1 MSQTIRRVIEPAALP
16 LSLNEAKAHLRLDG
30 PGEDALVAAAIRA
43 ATDLVEEHLG
53 RALTTQTWILS
64 LDRWPARRVVHN
76 VAGGP
81 ISAVWEPATHVA
93 LPRAPVQSVDSVMV
107 FADDDTGTAF
117 SPANYF
123 LDTAGEPAR
132 LTLRRGA
139 GAPVPTRAAG
149 GIEVRFI
156 AGYGD
161 TQSDVPVAL
170 VEGIKRLVAHL
181 FEHRDTIEPGAA
193 SMPANAEALLG
204 PYRMVRL

>member
-1 MSQTIRRVIEPAALP
+1 MSQAIRRVVEPAALP
-16 LSLNEAKAHLRLDG
+16 LSLNEAKAHLRLDR
-30 PGEDALVAAAIRA
+30 PEEEALVAAMIRA

-53 RALTTQTWILS
+53 RALISQTWILS
-64 LDRWPARRVVHN
+64 LDRWPARRVAHN

-93 LPRAPVQSVDSVMV
+93 LPRAPVQSVDSVTV
-107 FADDDTGTAF
+107 FADDDTSTVF

-123 LDTAGEPAR
+123 LDTASEPAR

-149 GIEVRFI
+149 GIEVRFV

-170 VEGIKRLVAHL
+170 VEGIKRLVTYL
-181 FEHRDTIEPGAA
+181 FEHRDNAEPGAG
-193 SMPANAEALLG
+193 SMPANVQALFA